1 MADRDKKIL
10 ICDGLIQPTLYS
22 LDSAACEGCTT
33 RNPPG
38 MPLSDDGRLR
48 EVHFQTLERN
58 SQVSKCDWVLTGLSD
73 PLLIP
78 SLWSCI
84 PRILYGRSSN
94 SPAAAALQLVGQGRQ
109 TRNVVSAYQL
119 ELLRRL
125 WVFLGFF
132 DTGTLFFV
140 WPRPPR

>member
-1 MADRDKKIL
+1 MADRDEKIL

-48 EVHFQTLERN
+48 EVHFRPWSEIVRYLKVIGYR
-58 SQVSKCDWVLTGLSD
+58 QVFQ
-73 PLLIP
+73 I
-78 SLWSCI
+78 
-84 PRILYGRSSN
+84 RSSSRLSGPVFRVFYSDGGSSD
-94 SPAAAALQLVGQGRQ
+94 SPAAAAFQLVGQGRQ

-119 ELLRRL
+119 ELLR
-125 WVFLGFF
+125 
-132 DTGTLFFV
+132 
-140 WPRPPR
+140 